1 VPGSPALYHYVNE
14 SDTIVLHCTVKSYPK
29 PTVTWEI
36 PTDARYSLSETVLVD
51 TDAFAEV
58 QREWTITNAN
68 QADAGNY
75 TCSADSTMEQGNT
88 TMFLIVYCEYLSLL
102 SFKSKRC

>member
-1 VPGSPALYHYVNE
+1 M
-14 SDTIVLHCTVKSYPK
+14 IHCTVKSYPK
-29 PTVTWEI
+29 ATVTWNI
-36 PTDARYSLSETVLVD
+36 PSDVRYSLGETVLVD
-51 TDAFAEV
+51 TDVYAEV

-88 TMFLIVYCEYLSLL
+88 SMVLVVYCKYKHILQFS
-102 SFKSKRC
+102 SQ